1 MFKKFFVAGLLVTIF
16 IFVGN
21 QEKVSAYD
29 VYCGNFSDGST
40 AYLMTESIDKRTGE
54 DWAKLYCRVKAVN
67 GNTVMY
73 YVDYSFYASGG
84 GVEFKSSQGYS
95 GAFGGA
101 RRYNP
106 YPFESNI
113 FEIAYR

>member
-1 MFKKFFVAGLLVTIF
+1 MLLSVAI
-16 IFVGN
+16 IFVGGV
-21 QEKVSAYD
+21 EKVSAYD
-29 VYCGNFSDGST
+29 IYCGTFFDGSA
-40 AYLMTESIDKRTGE
+40 AYLMTESIDKRIGE
-54 DWAKLYCRVKAVN
+54 DWAQVYCRLKAVN
-67 GNTVMY
+67 GHAVLY

-84 GVEFKSSQGYS
+84 GVEFTCSQGYS

-113 FEIAYR
+113 FEIAYSF